1 MGRLNGCVSTSNST
15 QAKKLEIL
23 VYLLMAKARNIIIHK
38 LSNLDLK
45 NLMPKVDML
54 STDNGT
60 IATENVFKNH
70 RQQGPLAIQ
79 KALLIP
85 LVVS

>member
-45 NLMPKVDML
+45 NLMPKVHML

-70 RQQGPLAIQ
+70 RQQEPLAIQ